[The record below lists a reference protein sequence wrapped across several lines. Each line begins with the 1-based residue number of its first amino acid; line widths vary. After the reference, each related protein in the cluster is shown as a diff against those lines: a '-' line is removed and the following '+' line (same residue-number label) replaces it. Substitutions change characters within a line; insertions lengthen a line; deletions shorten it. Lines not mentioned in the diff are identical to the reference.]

1 MPTIHNINF
10 TIYIDN
16 DGNAAFG
23 ESVSE
28 VLEEIRR
35 ITEVAVGS
43 IEESQDYYENDS
55 LFYFTKPLRDSNGN
69 KVGKLSVDIEF
80 EPGDEEDVEEEE
92 EYE

>member
-28 VLEEIRR
+28 VLEEIR
-35 ITEVAVGS
+35 IIVGRAMDRLDRS
-43 IEESQDYYENDS
+43 VEESGG
-55 LFYFTKPLRDSNGN
+55 YFTKPLRDSNGN

-80 EPGDEEDVEEEE
+80 EPEDAEDIEEEE

>member
-10 TIYIDN
+10 TVYIDN

-23 ESVSE
+23 ESVPE
-28 VLEEIRR
+28 VLEEIRIIVCR
-35 ITEVAVGS
+35 AMDRLDGS
-43 IEESQDYYENDS
+43 VDS
-55 LFYFTKPLRDSNGN
+55 SGGYFTKPLRDSNGN

-80 EPGDEEDVEEEE
+80 EPEDDDEELEEEE